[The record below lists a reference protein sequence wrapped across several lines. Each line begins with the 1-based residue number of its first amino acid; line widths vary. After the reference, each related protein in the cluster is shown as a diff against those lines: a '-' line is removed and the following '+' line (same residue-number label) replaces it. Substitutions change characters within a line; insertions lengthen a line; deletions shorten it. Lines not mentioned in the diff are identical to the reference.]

1 MEGLELICF
10 KIIASV
16 GEARN
21 SFLNAYRHA
30 KRKNVEE
37 AKKCM
42 QEAEEF
48 FNKAHQAHA
57 ELITQE
63 ANGENISVNLL
74 LVHAEDQLMS
84 IETLKI
90 IAEEEIL
97 FAEGL

>member
-10 KIIASV
+10 KIIAAV

-21 SFLNAYRHA
+21 SYLNAYRFA
-30 KRKNVEE
+30 KRKDITA

-42 QEAEEF
+42 QEAAEF

-63 ANGENISVNLL
+63 ANGDSVSVTLL
-74 LVHAEDQLMS
+74 LVHAEDQVMS
-84 IETLKI
+84 VETLKI

>member
-21 SFLNAYRHA
+21 SLLNAYRHA

-63 ANGENISVNLL
+63 ANGVNLL